1 MISNFSHTLNMLT
14 ARYYARRKTVRLLSL
29 VLASLLL
36 VGATAFAVRPAP
48 VTDLAEAH
56 HALKADFYSLWDQGD
71 LVVLMRHA
79 ERCDRSSNRCLDQPD
94 GITVKGR
101 AMAERV
107 GQSFRQ
113 LGLGEVDIFN
123 SPLQRTEQT
132 SRYAFSQKT
141 HAQDWLINCRRSMLD
156 DVVKHKLDH
165 RNLVLVTHSECI
177 TELQKSLKVNSPW
190 SAEYG
195 SSLIV
200 EVNPVDHSTRVL
212 GYVEAQDW
220 GKVLARRP

>member
-1 MISNFSHTLNMLT
+1 MISNFSHTLDMLT
-14 ARYYARRKTVRLLSL
+14 ARYHARRKTVRLLTL
-29 VLASLLL
+29 VLGSLLL
-36 VGATAFAVRPAP
+36 IGATAIAVRPVP
-48 VTDLAEAH
+48 MTDLAEAH
-56 HALKADFYSLWDQGD
+56 HALKADFYSLWDKGD
-71 LVVLMRHA
+71 LVVLMRHV
-79 ERCDRSSNRCLDQPD
+79 ERCDHSSNPCLNQPD

-101 AMAERV
+101 GMAEHL
-107 GQSFRQ
+107 GQSMRQ
-113 LGLGEVDIFN
+113 LGLGQVDIFN
-123 SPLQRTEQT
+123 SPLLRTEQT
-132 SRYAFSQKT
+132 SQYAFSQKT

-156 DVVKHKLDH
+156 DIVKHKVDH